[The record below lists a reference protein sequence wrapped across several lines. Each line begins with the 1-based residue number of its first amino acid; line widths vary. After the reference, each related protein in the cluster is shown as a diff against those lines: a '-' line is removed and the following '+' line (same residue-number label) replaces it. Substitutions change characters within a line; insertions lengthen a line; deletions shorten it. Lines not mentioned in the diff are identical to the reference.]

1 MKNIFT
7 LSLAVV
13 TALASFTGCK
23 KEGCNDPD
31 ATNYDVD
38 AGKDDGS
45 CIFEGSVVFWYNA
58 ATADFM
64 QSLGV
69 DELNFYVDGNLV
81 GTRNI
86 NDFYTTQ
93 PDCGDAGSITVVK
106 SLDDKKS
113 RNSRS
118 PLKIKRTSCSMLESS
133 ASVRMNVRP
142 SVSTDSRCV

>member
-7 LSLAVV
+7 LFLVVV

-31 ATNYDVD
+31 ATNYNAD

-113 RNSRS
+113 RNFSFSIEDQENFLLDVGVFGIRANECTAF
-118 PLKIKRTSCSMLESS
+118 RF
-133 ASVRMNVRP
+133 
-142 SVSTDSRCV
+142 D

>member
-38 AGKDDGS
+38 ADKDDGS

-113 RNSRS
+113 RNFSFSIEDQENFLLDVGVFGIRANECTAF
-118 PLKIKRTSCSMLESS
+118 RF
-133 ASVRMNVRP
+133 
-142 SVSTDSRCV
+142 D